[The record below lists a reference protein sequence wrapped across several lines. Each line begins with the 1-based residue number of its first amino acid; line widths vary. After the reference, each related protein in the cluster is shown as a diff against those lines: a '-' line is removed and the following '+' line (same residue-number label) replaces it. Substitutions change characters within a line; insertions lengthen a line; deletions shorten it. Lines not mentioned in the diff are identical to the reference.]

1 MQTGVIRAG
10 VTRKLFPVNHDMV
23 IINSLFVFSL
33 GLIACLYAA
42 VGHAGATG
50 YIAVM
55 SLAGLESQII
65 RPTAL
70 SLNILV
76 SGITTIQ
83 FARAGHFRG
92 QFFLLLA
99 ITSVPAAALGGWL
112 QMPSVVFE
120 IVVGVVLLFSALRIY
135 QELKPGDSI
144 EEVHRRPAAGW
155 LLVLGGGLG
164 FLSGITGVGGGV
176 FLTPA
181 LLFLRAAPVKE
192 IAAISAAFILINS
205 IAGVAGWLIAGNS
218 LPSFGISIL
227 IAVFVGGLIGS
238 QVGAFTLPPKKLRFL
253 LGVVLLTAG
262 LKLLAQG
269 VLGLSTAIV

>member
-1 MQTGVIRAG
+1 MLI
-10 VTRKLFPVNHDMV
+10 LH
-23 IINSLFVFSL
+23 SLFVFSL

-55 SLAGLESQII
+55 SLAGFEPQTI

-92 QFFLLLA
+92 QFFVLLA

-112 QMPSVVFE
+112 PIPSVVFE
-120 IVVGVVLLFSALRIY
+120 IVVGFVLLFSALRIY
-135 QELKPGDSI
+135 QESKPGDSMK
-144 EEVHRRPAAGW
+144 EVHCRPAASS
-155 LLVLGGGLG
+155 LLVLGFCLG
-164 FLSGITGVGGGV
+164 FLSGTTGVGGGV

-192 IAAISAAFILINS
+192 IAAISAAFILVNS
-205 IAGVAGWLIAGNS
+205 IAGLAGWLTAGNS
-218 LPSFGISIL
+218 LPSLGGSVV

-238 QVGAFTLPPKKLRFL
+238 QWGAFTLPPKKLRIL
-253 LGVVLLTAG
+253 LAVVLLAAG
-262 LKLLAQG
+262 LKLLVQG
-269 VLGLSTAIV
+269 VLGLSSAIV